1 MPVSRSWA
9 ESMLSANIGPG
20 SQMASIRGGKN
31 PFEDSLQKSENRQSV
46 FAVLRAQP
54 HRPLQTNHLALLM
67 KTALFFTTL
76 AILAFLSSCS
86 SSTHRTSLIE
96 ANIVNEGGFS
106 SVKQRSNYS
115 YWSDRVSNAP
125 LRITIKL
132 SDQTAYFHR
141 GGEKVGQ
148 SRVATGK
155 QGHSTPLGSFTI
167 SEKVVD
173 KRSTLYGRIYDAK
186 GYLKIADAHTRRH
199 TVPEGGKFVGCPMPY
214 WMRLTGSGIG
224 MHVGPIPNPGAPASH
239 GCIRM
244 PREMARGLFDKA
256 PVGTKVTIVH

>member
-1 MPVSRSWA
+1 
-9 ESMLSANIGPG
+9 
-20 SQMASIRGGKN
+20 MASIRGGKN

-54 HRPLQTNHLALLM
+54 HRPLQTNHLALFM

-106 SVKQRSNYS
+106 SVKQRSHYS

-186 GYLKIADAHTRRH
+186 GYLKIADADTRRH

>member
-1 MPVSRSWA
+1 
-9 ESMLSANIGPG
+9 
-20 SQMASIRGGKN
+20 MASIRGGKN

-54 HRPLQTNHLALLM
+54 HRPLQTNHLALFM

-96 ANIVNEGGFS
+96 ANIVNEGGFP
-106 SVKQRSNYS
+106 SVKQRGHYS
-115 YWSDRVSNAP
+115 YWSDRVSNAT
-125 LRITIKL
+125 LRITINL
-132 SDQTAYFHR
+132 SDQTAYFYR

-155 QGHSTPLGSFTI
+155 QGHSTPPGSFTI

-173 KRSTLYGRIYDAK
+173 KRSTLYGRIYDAE
-186 GYLKIADAHTRRH
+186 GYLKIADADTRRH
-199 TVPEGGKFVGCPMPY
+199 TVPEGGKFIGCPMPY

-224 MHVGPIPNPGAPASH
+224 MHVGPIPNPGSPASH
-239 GCIRM
+239 GCIRL
-244 PREMARGLFDKA
+244 PREMARSLFEKA
-256 PVGTKVTIVH
+256 PVGTTVTIVH

>member
-1 MPVSRSWA
+1 
-9 ESMLSANIGPG
+9 
-20 SQMASIRGGKN
+20 MASIRGGKN

-54 HRPLQTNHLALLM
+54 HRPLQTNHLALFM

-106 SVKQRSNYS
+106 SVKQRSHYS

-186 GYLKIADAHTRRH
+186 GYLKIADADPRRH

>member
-1 MPVSRSWA
+1 M
-9 ESMLSANIGPG
+9 
-20 SQMASIRGGKN
+20 
-31 PFEDSLQKSENRQSV
+31 
-46 FAVLRAQP
+46 
-54 HRPLQTNHLALLM
+54 
-67 KTALFFTTL
+67 
-76 AILAFLSSCS
+76 
-86 SSTHRTSLIE
+86 
-96 ANIVNEGGFS
+96 
-106 SVKQRSNYS
+106 KQRSHYS
-115 YWSDRVSNAP
+115 YWSDRGSNAP

-132 SDQTAYFHR
+132 SDQTAYFYR

-186 GYLKIADAHTRRH
+186 GYLKIADADTRRH

-244 PREMARGLFDKA
+244 PREMAQSLFDKA

>member
-1 MPVSRSWA
+1 
-9 ESMLSANIGPG
+9 MLSANIGPG

-54 HRPLQTNHLALLM
+54 HRPLQTNHLALFM

-106 SVKQRSNYS
+106 SVKQRSHYS

-186 GYLKIADAHTRRH
+186 GYPKIADPATRRQ
-199 TVPEGGKFVGCPMPY
+199 TVPEGGKCVGCPRPY
-214 WMRLTGSGIG
+214 WRRLTGAGIG

>member
-1 MPVSRSWA
+1 
-9 ESMLSANIGPG
+9 
-20 SQMASIRGGKN
+20 
-31 PFEDSLQKSENRQSV
+31 
-46 FAVLRAQP
+46 
-54 HRPLQTNHLALLM
+54 M

-106 SVKQRSNYS
+106 PVKQRGHYS
-115 YWSDRVSNAP
+115 YWSDRVSNAT
-125 LRITIKL
+125 LRITINL
-132 SDQTAYFHR
+132 SNQTAYFYR

-155 QGHSTPLGSFTI
+155 QGHSTPPGSFTI

-173 KRSTLYGRIYDAK
+173 KRSTLYGRIYDAE
-186 GYLKIADAHTRRH
+186 GDLKIADADTRRH
-199 TVPEGGKFVGCPMPY
+199 TVPEGGKFIGCPMPY

-224 MHVGPIPNPGAPASH
+224 MHVGPIPNPGSPASH
-239 GCIRM
+239 GCIRL
-244 PREMARGLFDKA
+244 PREMARSLFEKA
-256 PVGTKVTIVH
+256 PIGTKVTIVH

>member
-1 MPVSRSWA
+1 
-9 ESMLSANIGPG
+9 
-20 SQMASIRGGKN
+20 
-31 PFEDSLQKSENRQSV
+31 
-46 FAVLRAQP
+46 
-54 HRPLQTNHLALLM
+54 M

-96 ANIVNEGGFS
+96 ADIVKEEGFS
-106 SVKQRSNYS
+106 SVKQRGHYS
-115 YWSDRVSNAP
+115 YWSDRVSSAA
-125 LRITIKL
+125 LRITINL
-132 SDQTAYFHR
+132 SDQTAYFYR

-155 QGHSTPLGSFTI
+155 EGHSTPLGSFTI
-167 SEKVVD
+167 SEKVVN
-173 KRSTLYGRIYDAK
+173 KRSTLYGRIYDAE
-186 GYLKIADAHTRRH
+186 GYLKIADADTRRH
-199 TVPEGGKFVGCPMPY
+199 TVPEGGKFIGCPMPY

-239 GCIRM
+239 GCIRL
-244 PREMARGLFDKA
+244 PREMARSLFEKA